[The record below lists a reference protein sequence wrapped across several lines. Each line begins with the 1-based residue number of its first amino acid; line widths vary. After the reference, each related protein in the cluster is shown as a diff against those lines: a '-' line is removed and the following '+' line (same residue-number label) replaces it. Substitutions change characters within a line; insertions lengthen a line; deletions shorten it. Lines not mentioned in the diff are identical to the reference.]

1 MRQKILFFLVGM
13 MLSITSLS
21 AQDKFDR
28 FVGQLNRLEETCRR
42 LINTGNEFKR
52 LSPVRE
58 YDRQTTQ
65 VKFMRSKVRKIVIGD
80 LVVVNKKE
88 KIDVY
93 RQKNGSRN
101 RLSLISKLYDSNHI
115 YTADALVDGGGIVS
129 YKVVI
134 IVEDK
139 EAALFK
145 LAGNRIAEEY
155 DLEY

>member
-1 MRQKILFFLVGM
+1 MKQILLFLVGM

-42 LINTGNEFKR
+42 LINTGNELKR

-65 VKFMRSKVRKIVIGD
+65 VRYLRSKVRKIVIGD
-80 LVVVNKKE
+80 LVVVNKKDR
-88 KIDVY
+88 IDVY

-129 YKVVI
+129 YRIVI
-134 IVEDK
+134 IVEGNQS
-139 EAALFK
+139 ALFK
-145 LAGNRIAEEY
+145 LAGNRIAEKY

>member
-13 MLSITSLS
+13 LLSITSLP

-28 FVGQLNRLEETCRR
+28 FVGQLDRLEQTCRR
-42 LINTGNEFKR
+42 LINTGNELKR
-52 LSPVRE
+52 LSPVRK

-80 LVVVNKKE
+80 LVVVNKKDR
-88 KIDVY
+88 IDVY

-101 RLSLISKLYDSNHI
+101 RLALISKLYDSNHI

-129 YKVVI
+129 YKIVI
-134 IVEDK
+134 IVEDN
-139 EAALFK
+139 ESALFK

>member
-1 MRQKILFFLVGM
+1 MRHLLFFLVGI

-28 FVGQLNRLEETCRR
+28 FIGQLNRLEETCRR
-42 LINTGNEFKR
+42 LINTGNELKR

-65 VKFMRSKVRKIVIGD
+65 VKFMRSKVRRITIGN
-80 LVVVNKKE
+80 LVVINKKDRIE
-88 KIDVY
+88 VY
-93 RQKNGSRN
+93 RQKNGERN
-101 RLSLISKLYDSNHI
+101 RLALISKLYDSNHI

-129 YKVVI
+129 YHVVI
-134 IVEDK
+134 IVEDDV
-139 EAALFK
+139 AVLFK

>member
-1 MRQKILFFLVGM
+1 

-42 LINTGNEFKR
+42 LINTGNELKR

-65 VKFMRSKVRKIVIGD
+65 VRYLRSKVRKITIGD

-88 KIDVY
+88 KIEVF

-129 YKVVI
+129 YRIVI
-134 IVEDK
+134 IVEGNQS
-139 EAALFK
+139 ALFK
-145 LAGNRIAEEY
+145 LAGNRIAEKY

>member
-1 MRQKILFFLVGM
+1 MRQLLCILVGM

-42 LINTGNEFKR
+42 LINTGNELKR

-65 VKFMRSKVRKIVIGD
+65 VRYLRSKVRKITIGD

-88 KIDVY
+88 KIEVF

-129 YKVVI
+129 YRIVI
-134 IVEDK
+134 IVEGNQS
-139 EAALFK
+139 ALFK
-145 LAGNRIAEEY
+145 LAGNRIAEKY

>member
-1 MRQKILFFLVGM
+1 

-42 LINTGNEFKR
+42 LINTGNELKR
-52 LSPVRE
+52 LSPASE

-88 KIDVY
+88 RIDVY
-93 RQKNGSRN
+93 RQKNGARN
-101 RLSLISKLYDSNHI
+101 RLALISKLYDSNHI

-134 IVEDK
+134 IVEDE
-139 EAALFK
+139 EAVLFK

>member
-1 MRQKILFFLVGM
+1 MKQILLFLVGM

-42 LINTGNEFKR
+42 LINTGNELKR

-65 VKFMRSKVRKIVIGD
+65 VRYLRSKVRKITIGD

-88 KIDVY
+88 KIEVF

-129 YKVVI
+129 YRIVI
-134 IVEDK
+134 IVEGNQS
-139 EAALFK
+139 ALFK
-145 LAGNRIAEEY
+145 LAGNRIAEKY

>member
-1 MRQKILFFLVGM
+1 MKHLLFLLVGM

-28 FVGQLNRLEETCRR
+28 FVRQLNRLEETSRR
-42 LINTGNEFKR
+42 LINTGNDFTR
-52 LSPVRE
+52 LSPVRK

-65 VKFMRSKVRKIVIGD
+65 VKFVRSKVRKITIGD
-80 LVVVNKKE
+80 LVVINKKG
-88 KIDVY
+88 KIEVF
-93 RQKNGSRN
+93 RQKHGSRN
-101 RLSLISKLYDSNHI
+101 RLSLISKLYNSNHI

-134 IVEDK
+134 IVEDN
-139 EAALFK
+139 ESALFK

>member
-1 MRQKILFFLVGM
+1 MRQLLCILVGM

-42 LINTGNEFKR
+42 LINTGNELKR

-65 VKFMRSKVRKIVIGD
+65 VKFMRSKVRKITIGD

-88 KIDVY
+88 KIEVF

-101 RLSLISKLYDSNHI
+101 RLSLISKLYDNNHI

-134 IVEDK
+134 IVENN